1 MYVGKPFRRGFYFYR
16 MAEINIK
23 FPDGSGKPFPAGVT
37 GLEIAKSISGRL
49 AKEAIAVKVDDKAVD
64 LSRPIETD
72 ATVQI
77 LTWDDREGKEIFW
90 HSSAHIMAQA
100 VLEVFPDA
108 KLAIG
113 PPIEEGF
120 YYDFDVEKPF
130 SPEDLEKIEKKMADI
145 VAENAPFYREV
156 RDRNELIDECRTN
169 GEIYKVEMLEEMPE
183 DEVVTVYKDSR
194 FEDVCRGPHI
204 PSTGRIKVY
213 KLVSSSGAYWR
224 GSEDN
229 KMLQRIY
236 GVTYPK
242 KKMLDE
248 YLKKLEEAEKRDH
261 RKLGKQLELYLI
273 SEETGPGLVMWM
285 PKGSAIRNEIENFW
299 REEHIKGGYELVFSP
314 HIAHLDLWHRSGH
327 TDFYNEDM
335 YSPIEVDKGKYQIKP
350 MNCPFHITMFASRR
364 RSYRELPMR
373 WAELGTVYRYER
385 AGVLHGLMR
394 VRGFTQDDAHIFCRP
409 EQMEEELIRLIDF
422 CLNVLRAFGFDD
434 FDIYL
439 STRPEKAIG
448 ELSEW
453 EAAQNGLRKAL
464 EFHKLN
470 YQVDEGGGAFYG
482 PKIDIKIK
490 DALGRAW
497 QCSTLQFDFTQPDR
511 FDLTYVDQ
519 DGERKRPLMIHRALL
534 GSLERFFGT
543 LIEHYAGDFP
553 LWLAPVQVRLLPVTD
568 RILKYAEELVEK
580 LRFAGVRV
588 ELDSRSEQVGYKI
601 REAELAKVPIMLILG
616 DREAEAGRVSVRRRG
631 LGDLGSME
639 VMELIDGISDEI
651 RKRSNIPLVGQG
663 LKKEERV

>member
-1 MYVGKPFRRGFYFYR
+1 
-16 MAEINIK
+16 MAEISIQL
-23 FPDGSGKPFPAGVT
+23 PDGSKKTYPAGVT
-37 GLEIAKSISGRL
+37 GLEIARSISGRL
-49 AKEAIAVKVDDKAVD
+49 AKEAIGVMVDGNAMDI
-64 LSRPIETD
+64 SRPIEKD
-72 ATVQI
+72 ALVRI
-77 LTWDDREGKEIFW
+77 VTWNDREGKEIFW

-100 VLEVFPDA
+100 VLEIFPDA

-113 PPIEEGF
+113 PPIDEGF

-145 VAENAPFYREV
+145 IKEDAPFSREV
-156 RDRNELIDECRTN
+156 CDRDELIAKCRAA

-204 PSTGRIKVY
+204 PSTGRVKAF
-213 KLVSSSGAYWR
+213 KLISSSGAYWR
-224 GSEDN
+224 GSEEN

-242 KKMLDE
+242 KKMLE
-248 YLKKLEEAEKRDH
+248 EFLEKLAEAEKRDH
-261 RKLGKQLELYLI
+261 RKLGKQMELFLI
-273 SEETGPGLVMWM
+273 SDETGPGLVMWL
-285 PKGSAIRNEIENFW
+285 PKGAAIRNEIENFW
-299 REEHIKGGYELVFSP
+299 REEHAKGGYEQVFSP
-314 HIAHLDLWHRSGH
+314 HIANLELWDRSGH
-327 TDFYNEDM
+327 TDHYIEDM

-350 MNCPFHITMFASRR
+350 MNCPFHITMYASRR

-394 VRGFTQDDAHIFCRP
+394 VRGFTQDDAHIFCSP
-409 EQMEEELIRLIDF
+409 EQMEDELVRLIEF
-422 CLNVLRAFGFDD
+422 CLHILRSFGFSDYE
-434 FDIYL
+434 IYL

-448 ELSEW
+448 ELSDW

-464 EFHKLN
+464 EFHKLD
-470 YQVDEGGGAFYG
+470 YRVDEGGGAFYG

-490 DALGRAW
+490 DALGRSW
-497 QCSTLQFDFTQPDR
+497 QCSTLQFDFTLPER
-511 FDLTYVDQ
+511 FDLTYIDR

-553 LWLAPVQVRLLPVTD
+553 LWLAPVQVRILPVTD
-568 RILKYAEELVEK
+568 RVLEYAAGMEE
-580 LRFAGVRV
+580 RFRNAGVRV
-588 ELDSRSEQVGYKI
+588 ELDERSEKIGHKI
-601 REAELAKVPIMLILG
+601 REAELDKVPIMLIIG
-616 DREAEAGRVSVRRRG
+616 DREVESGCASVRRRG
-631 LGDLGSME
+631 LGDLGSLDTGD
-639 VMELIDGISDEI
+639 LIKGVCDEI
-651 RKRSNIPLVGQG
+651 KNRSNVPLVGQRQ
-663 LKKEERV
+663 KKEERV

>member
-1 MYVGKPFRRGFYFYR
+1 
-16 MAEINIK
+16 MADISIQL
-23 FPDGSGKPFPAGVT
+23 PDGSQKKFPAGVT
-37 GLEIAKSISGRL
+37 GLDIANSISGRL
-49 AKEAIAVKVDDKAVD
+49 AKEAIAVKVDGHAMD
-64 LSRPIETD
+64 LSRPIEKD
-72 ATVQI
+72 ASVQI

-100 VLEVFPDA
+100 VLEVFPEA

-130 SPEDLEKIEKKMADI
+130 SPEDLEKIEEKMAAI
-145 VAENAPFYREV
+145 VAEDATFHREV
-156 RDRNELIDECRTN
+156 CDRNQLIEKCRAQ

-183 DEVVTVYKDSR
+183 DEVITVYKDSR

-204 PSTGRIKVY
+204 PSTGRIKVW
-213 KLVSSSGAYWR
+213 KLITSSGAYWR

-248 YLKKLEEAEKRDH
+248 YLERLAEAERRDH
-261 RKLGKQLELYLI
+261 RKLGKQMELFMI
-273 SEETGPGLVMWM
+273 SEETGPGLVLWL
-285 PKGSAIRNEIENFW
+285 PKGAAIRNQIENYW
-299 REEHIKGGYELVFSP
+299 REEHIKGGYDLVYSP
-314 HIAHLDLWHRSGH
+314 HLANLELWNRSGH
-327 TDFYNEDM
+327 TDFYTEDM
-335 YSPIEVDKGKYQIKP
+335 YRPIEVDKGKYQIKP

-409 EQMEEELIRLIDF
+409 EQMEDELIRLIDF
-422 CLNVLRAFGFDD
+422 CLHVIRAFGFEN

-439 STRPEKAIG
+439 STRPDKAIG
-448 ELSEW
+448 ELADW

-464 EFHKLN
+464 EFHKLE

-490 DALGRAW
+490 DALGRSW
-497 QCSTLQFDFTQPDR
+497 QCSTLQFDFTQPER

-519 DGERKRPLMIHRALL
+519 NGEMKRPLMIHRALL
-534 GSLERFFGT
+534 GSLERFLWT

-553 LWLAPVQVRLLPVTD
+553 LWLAPEQVRLLPVTD
-568 RILKYAEELVEK
+568 RVLPYAND
-580 LRFAGVRV
+580 LRDKFAAANVRV
-588 ELDSRSEQVGYKI
+588 ALDGRSEKIGHKI
-601 REAELAKVPIMLILG
+601 REAELDKVPIMLIIG
-616 DREAEAGRVSVRRRG
+616 DRESESGQVSIRRRG
-631 LGDLGSME
+631 LGDIGAMDAG
-639 VMELIDGISDEI
+639 ELLKSICEEI
-651 RKRSNIPLVGQG
+651 KARSNVPLVGQG
-663 LKKEERV
+663 QKKEERV